1 MVSWRRA
8 RWAAIDTVVVGYALL
23 PVGWLVWLS
32 FTRADARPGPGLLP
46 RSWTWENYA
55 ALFTGGTA
63 HFVRPLVNSVGV
75 ALIAT
80 VIAVTV
86 GAMAGYA
93 IARLTFPGKRFLL
106 GAAIVVALSP
116 QLSLVVP
123 VFEIER
129 RIGLVDTW
137 PGLIGPYLTFA
148 LPLAMFLLAGFFA
161 QLPADLEKAA
171 KMDGATPWQ
180 AFRKVIVPLSGP
192 GLGTTSILVFL
203 LCWNDFVFAVSLTS
217 TESAR
222 TVPAALLRFVASERF
237 AAPTG
242 MLAAAAV
249 LITVPILVFVLAFRR
264 RIIAGLTSGVVRG

>member
-55 ALFTGGTA
+55 ALFAGGTA

>member
-80 VIAVTV
+80 VIAVPV

>member
-1 MVSWRRA
+1 MVSWRRV
-8 RWAAIDTVVVGYALL
+8 RWAAIDAVVVGYALL

-32 FTRADARPGPGLLP
+32 FTHADARPDPGLLP
-46 RSWTWENYA
+46 RSWTWDNYA
-55 ALFTGGTA
+55 SLFTGGTA
-63 HFVRPLVNSVGV
+63 HFVRPLVNSIGV
-75 ALIAT
+75 ALATT
-80 VIAVTV
+80 VIAVGF

-93 IARLTFPGKRFLL
+93 IARLNFPGKRVLL
-106 GAAIVVALSP
+106 GAAIVVALIP

-161 QLPADLEKAA
+161 QLPAGLEKAA

-180 AFRKVIVPLSGP
+180 ALRKVIVPLSGP

-203 LCWNDFVFAVSLTS
+203 LCWNDFVFVVSLTA

-222 TVPAALLRFVASERF
+222 TVPAALLRFVSSERF

-242 MLAAAAV
+242 TLAAAAV